1 MSDLLFAFDDAG
13 ASAVCWPGG
22 YGRDRG
28 RDLQPLTFESDGGGG
43 CEHILPLHFDV
54 RSPRQSWGLEEGAAF
69 SVCGKTFPRGG
80 SEGGRWADS

>member
-28 RDLQPLTFESDGGGG
+28 RDLQLLTFESDGGGG

-54 RSPRQSWGLEEGAAF
+54 HSPRQSWGLEEGAAF
-69 SVCGKTFPRGG
+69 SGCVR
-80 SEGGRWADS
+80 